1 MSILVPIAI
10 PLYLPITYSHIIP
23 STATTAVIV
32 IVCSVL
38 ICRTRSF
45 TFVFRDTVKSN
56 HTPAN
61 HHVMYDFSKVL
72 LRVWQCLLIAP
83 VTLRWKPAGG
93 NAQRRRSHYAFNAWW
108 YAFNLAVLAACV
120 AGGMWTVAED
130 ARAFTAGR
138 SMRIQNTSS
147 AVVTTLQVTLQ
158 CLVCTLAVAC
168 SAGRHVMLLDIERH
182 LNRTDAVFRVSAD
195 QPLARYT
202 PTLVAFHAALFA
214 VDGYLWYALSPAT
227 WMYCVCYVYMFIDL
241 ATMLMYA
248 QVAWNI
254 GRRFEDINAAIEY
267 KLAGIQSNVTAA
279 AFDRGFR
286 GNNGCRPP
294 QRVWTFAG
302 HTAVVVSPDPVPP
315 ADCRY
320 DPKNISIAKLQDLH
334 WSLCNSIK
342 IVNDKFGWQLFLQ
355 LFCNCVQ
362 LIVTPYFMIINL
374 FYPVVYGSTDIKFI
388 LIQVVWVLTH
398 LSHLLLIVLPTSY
411 ATRKGEKTAE
421 IICKYLTIDIEPGD
435 MKQLEIFVLQLQKY
449 AIDFSACGIVN
460 LHRSTITT
468 IIGTALTYLVILI
481 QFQNSD

>member
-1 MSILVPIAI
+1 
-10 PLYLPITYSHIIP
+10 
-23 STATTAVIV
+23 
-32 IVCSVL
+32 
-38 ICRTRSF
+38 
-45 TFVFRDTVKSN
+45 
-56 HTPAN
+56 
-61 HHVMYDFSKVL
+61 MYDFSDVL

-83 VTLRWKPAGG
+83 VTLQRKAVGG
-93 NAQRRRSHYAFNAWW
+93 GAQPQSQYAFNIWW
-108 YAFNLAVLAACV
+108 YALNLAVLAACL
-120 AGGMWTVAED
+120 AGGVWTVAED
-130 ARAFTAGR
+130 TRAATAGR
-138 SMRIQNTSS
+138 SVRIQNTSS
-147 AVVTTLQVTLQ
+147 AIVTALQVTLQ

-168 SAGRHVMLLDIERH
+168 SAGRHATLLDIERH
-182 LNRTDAVFRVSAD
+182 LNRTDAVLRVSAG
-195 QPLARYT
+195 QPVARYT
-202 PTLVAFHAALFA
+202 PALVAFHAALFA

-227 WMYCVCYVYMFIDL
+227 WMYCVCYVYMSIDL

-248 QVAWNI
+248 QIAWSI
-254 GRRFEDINAAIEY
+254 GRRFEDINVAIEY
-267 KLAGIQSNVTAA
+267 KLIGIQTNVAA
-279 AFDRGFR
+279 ASDRNRR
-286 GNNGCRPP
+286 GNGCRLA

-302 HTAVVVSPDPVPP
+302 QTTVTVSSNPVAS
-315 ADCRY
+315 ADCQY
-320 DPKNISIAKLQDLH
+320 DSKNVSIAKLQDLH

-342 IVNDKFGWQLFLQ
+342 IVNDKFGWQLLLQ

-374 FYPVVYGSTDIKFI
+374 FYPVIYGSTDIKFI

-421 IICKYLTIDIEPGD
+421 IICKHLTIDIEPGD

>member
-1 MSILVPIAI
+1 
-10 PLYLPITYSHIIP
+10 
-23 STATTAVIV
+23 
-32 IVCSVL
+32 
-38 ICRTRSF
+38 
-45 TFVFRDTVKSN
+45 
-56 HTPAN
+56 
-61 HHVMYDFSKVL
+61 MYGFSKVL
-72 LRVWQCLLIAP
+72 LRVWQCMLIAP
-83 VTLRWKPAGG
+83 VTLRRKPASGD
-93 NAQRRRSHYAFNAWW
+93 AKPQSHYAFRVWW
-108 YAFNLAVLAACV
+108 YVFNLAVLAVCLASGV
-120 AGGMWTVAED
+120 WTVAED
-130 ARAFTAGR
+130 TRASTAGR
-138 SMRIQNTSS
+138 SVRIQNTSS
-147 AVVTTLQVTLQ
+147 AIVTSLQVTLM

-168 SAGRHVMLLDIERH
+168 SADRHPMLLDIERH
-182 LNRTDAVFRVSAD
+182 LNRTDAVLRVSAV
-195 QPLARYT
+195 QAVARYT
-202 PTLVAFHAALFA
+202 PVLVTFHAALFV
-214 VDGYLWYALSPAT
+214 VDGYSWYTLSPAT
-227 WMYCVCYVYMFIDL
+227 WTYCVCYVYMSIDL

-248 QVAWNI
+248 QIAWNI

-267 KLAGIQSNVTAA
+267 KLVGIQTTMS
-279 AFDRGFR
+279 DR
-286 GNNGCRPP
+286 GNNCRPSKP
-294 QRVWTFAG
+294 AWKFAG
-302 HTAVVVSPDPVPP
+302 HTTVVVSSNPL
-315 ADCRY
+315 ASTDCRY
-320 DPKNISIAKLQDLH
+320 DPKNVSIAKLQDLH

-342 IVNDKFGWQLFLQ
+342 IVNDKFGWQLLLQ

-374 FYPVVYGSTDIKFI
+374 FYPVIYGSTDIKFI